1 MPLSCVVTMPR
12 REDRAEL
19 LEAWLQE
26 ERQPF
31 AGWDF
36 SHLDGRLRGERE
48 PWSYLDRAAEL
59 MRRSSSVVD
68 LDTGGGERL
77 LRLREHWPPR
87 VVVTEDYP
95 PNFEL
100 VRERLTPMGV
110 EVVRVAVSDTG
121 PMPFGDGEFDLVLN
135 RHAQF
140 NPGEVARVLSPGG
153 TFLTQQVHGM
163 SLWDL
168 LAAFDAAPPFPE
180 NAPAK
185 YVPKLEEAGLV
196 MEAVEEWE
204 GRMAFLDVGAIV
216 YYLTAVP
223 WDVPGFTVK
232 THLRYLLALQE
243 RLESGEEL
251 SFHTARFLLEARK
264 PHGPQ

>member
-1 MPLSCVVTMPR
+1 MG
-12 REDRAEL
+12 DKRAEL
-19 LEAWLQE
+19 VEMWLRE

-31 AGWDF
+31 TGWDF
-36 SHLDGRLRGERE
+36 SHLEGRLAGERE

-59 MRRSSSVVD
+59 MGRSSSMVD

-77 LRLREHWPPR
+77 LRLREHWPSR
-87 VVVTEDYP
+87 VVATEDYA

-100 VRERLTPMGV
+100 ASERLTPLGV
-110 EVVRVAVSDTG
+110 EVARAPVTDTG
-121 PMPFGDGEFDLVLN
+121 PLPFGDGEFDLVLN

-140 NPGEVARVLSPGG
+140 NPGEVARVLSPEG

-168 LAAFDAAPPFPE
+168 QAAFDVSPPFPE
-180 NAPAK
+180 NSPAK
-185 YVPKLEEAGLV
+185 YVPKLEAAGLV

-216 YYLTAVP
+216 YYLKAVP

-243 RLESGEEL
+243 RLEAGEEL

-264 PHGPQ
+264 PESG

>member
-1 MPLSCVVTMPR
+1 MPR
-12 REDRAEL
+12 FEGRAEL
-19 LEAWLQE
+19 LEAWLRE

-31 AGWDF
+31 TGWDF
-36 SHLDGRLRGERE
+36 SYLKDRLAGERE
-48 PWSYLDRAAEL
+48 PWSYMDRAGEL
-59 MRRSSSVVD
+59 MRCASSVVD

-77 LRLREHWPPR
+77 LRLREHWPSR
-87 VVVTEDYP
+87 VVVTEDYA

-100 VRERLTPMGV
+100 VRERFPPLGV
-110 EVVRVAVSDTG
+110 EVVRATVSDTG

-140 NPGEVARVLSPGG
+140 NPSEVARVLSPGG

-163 SLWDL
+163 WLWDL
-168 LAAFDAAPPFPE
+168 LAAFDVTPPVPVNSPE
-180 NAPAK
+180 K
-185 YVPKLEEAGLV
+185 YVPKLEAAGLV

-216 YYLTAVP
+216 YYLKAVP
-223 WDVPGFTVK
+223 WDVPGFTVR
-232 THLRYLLALQE
+232 THLKYLLALQE

-264 PHGPQ
+264 P